1 MNNQQL
7 FRFST
12 IAEYHRAAGLPKPA
26 HPLIS
31 VVNMDD
37 ITMPI
42 AEIPFSLIF
51 DFYSISL
58 KKAPHTKFR
67 YGQQTGDF
75 DEGVLFFMSPGQLF
89 GIESAF
95 DAATAKKPEGWMI
108 LIHPDFLWNTALA
121 KTIKQYEFFSY
132 SVNEALYLSDKEE
145 NMLTA
150 IAHQIEQEY
159 NANIDRFSQSVII
172 AQLELMLTYSERFYQ
187 RQFITRTIASH
198 ELLTRLEDYLTNY
211 FNSGAL
217 AIQGLPSVSLIAEK
231 LNISPG
237 YLSGLL
243 KSLTGQST
251 QQHLH
256 NKLIELAKEK
266 LSTTRLTI
274 SEIAYELGFEHLQSF
289 SKLFKTK
296 TNLSP
301 MEFRIPPFFQL
312 IMPGSFSPQTVYR
325 IGKCSLDGLKTD
337 RNQRHYQCNQ

>member
-1 MNNQQL
+1 MSSHKL

-12 IAEYHRAAGLPKPA
+12 ITEYHRAAGLPKPA

-31 VVNMDD
+31 VVHMDD
-37 ITMPI
+37 TTMPL

-58 KKAPHTKFR
+58 KNVPHAKFK
-67 YGQQTGDF
+67 YGQQAGDF

-89 GIESAF
+89 GIDTPIDITEAHR
-95 DAATAKKPEGWMI
+95 PEGWMI
-108 LIHPDFLWNTALA
+108 LIHPDFLWNTPLA

-132 SVNEALYLSDKEE
+132 SVFEALYLSDKEE

-150 IAHQIEQEY
+150 IANQIEQEY
-159 NANIDRFSQSVII
+159 HANIDRFSQNVII
-172 AQLELMLTYSERFYQ
+172 AQLELLLTYSERFYQ
-187 RQFITRTIASH
+187 RQFITRKIASH
-198 ELLTRLEDYLTNY
+198 ELLTRLEDFLSGY

-217 AIQGLPSVSLIAEK
+217 AKQGLPSVTHIAGI

-237 YLSGLL
+237 YLSSLL

-256 NKLIELAKEK
+256 GKLIGLAKEK
-266 LSTTRLTI
+266 LSTTNLSV

-296 TNLSP
+296 T
-301 MEFRIPPFFQL
+301 
-312 IMPGSFSPQTVYR
+312 SFSP
-325 IGKCSLDGLKTD
+325 LEF
-337 RNQRHYQCNQ
+337 RHSFN

>member
-1 MNNQQL
+1 MNNHKL

-12 IAEYHRAAGLPKPA
+12 ITEYHRAAGLPKPA

-31 VVNMDD
+31 VVHMDD
-37 ITMPI
+37 ITLPI

-58 KKAPHTKFR
+58 KKMQHAKFK
-67 YGQQTGDF
+67 YGQQAGDF
-75 DEGVLFFMSPGQLF
+75 DEGVLFFMAPGQLF
-89 GIESAF
+89 GIDSVVNIAE
-95 DAATAKKPEGWMI
+95 AKRPEGWMI
-108 LIHPDFLWNTALA
+108 LIHPDFLWNTPLA
-121 KTIKQYEFFSY
+121 KTIKQYEFFNY
-132 SVNEALYLSDKEE
+132 SVYEALYLSDKEE

-150 IAHQIEQEY
+150 IAQNIEQEY
-159 NANIDRFSQSVII
+159 HANIDRFSQNVII
-172 AQLELMLTYSERFYQ
+172 AQLELLLTYSERFYQ
-187 RQFITRTIASH
+187 RQFITRKIASH
-198 ELLTRLEDYLTNY
+198 ELLTRLEDYLSNY

-217 AIQGLPSVSLIAEK
+217 AKRGLPSVTHIAET

-243 KSLTGQST
+243 KSLTGQNT

-266 LSTTRLTI
+266 LSTTNLSV

-296 TNLSP
+296 TSLSP
-301 MEFRIPPFFQL
+301 MEFRH
-312 IMPGSFSPQTVYR
+312 SF
-325 IGKCSLDGLKTD
+325 
-337 RNQRHYQCNQ
+337 N